1 MNTILPTGTTRER
14 VLARYN
20 SIRRRA
26 TIEDPAIRRFVF
38 RSFDNRLARW
48 LPADRDA
55 RILDVACGEG
65 ALLSYL
71 QSRGYRA
78 LEGFDISRE
87 NVGICHRLGL
97 PFVAE
102 GDLTRLPHE
111 PASGEYE
118 LIFAMDV
125 IEHIPK
131 DDAASVLEALRLR
144 LKSGG
149 SLVIQM
155 PNMGYLL
162 AQFHRY
168 GDLTHEFGVNE
179 NSVVDLLTA
188 AGFSAANIEVLANW
202 EATTIKGQ
210 LRDAYV
216 SLIHRLVFL
225 MDGAARPRIPTK
237 NLLVRAR
244 A

>member
-1 MNTILPTGTTRER
+1 MKA
-14 VLARYN
+14 VA
-20 SIRRRA
+20 
-26 TIEDPAIRRFVF
+26 FK
-38 RSFDNRLARW
+38 SFDNRLARW
-48 LPADRDA
+48 LPDDRDA

-71 QSRGYRA
+71 RSRGYRN

-87 NVGICHRLGL
+87 NVRICHRLGL

-102 GDLTRLPHE
+102 RDLTRLPCE
-111 PASGEYE
+111 PASGAYD

-131 DDAASVLEALRLR
+131 DSAAGVLEALRLR
-144 LKSGG
+144 LKREG
-149 SLVIQM
+149 SLVIQT

-162 AQFHRY
+162 AQFYRY

-179 NSVVDLLTA
+179 NSMVDLLVA
-188 AGFSAANIEVLANW
+188 AGFSDTSIEVSANW
-202 EATTIKGQ
+202 EATTFTGR
-210 LRDAYV
+210 LRDAYLR
-216 SLIHRLVFL
+216 LIHRLVFL
-225 MDGAARPRIPTK
+225 MDGATRPRIPTK